1 MSLTFA
7 LSVLLT
13 ATTPLLSAPPESPIK
28 VVSVRT
34 SSHLPKW
41 KGYTFDAANLI
52 DGRVDTSWQPA
63 KNDTLGVGQWVE
75 LDLGETYEI
84 TRIEI
89 AQGLQ
94 KTDPKLGDLFCR
106 NNRLAEAALWLDDGT
121 TGRIDLGFPP
131 SATTLEV
138 HHFYRGPDNT
148 PGKAVKTAARRL
160 RLIVEQVLE
169 PVDWTDLAIAEI
181 RVYGRPTAAPTIDT
195 SIAWDRPG
203 SWPFRMA
210 VSDFCAVNTD
220 TRATRRCDMLMP
232 IVGQN
237 DHGLASR
244 APLPTLDPTAIERG
258 SFRLA
263 FGKETRFELDFEKSP
278 KDDRWL
284 IKKAAV
290 TAGDGT
296 PKERA
301 WESWFTEDHDGDNPC
316 WEKLGKA
323 RSTE

>member
-1 MSLTFA
+1 MFLTLA
-7 LSVLLT
+7 LSILLT
-13 ATTPLLSAPPESPIK
+13 ATTPLLSAPPEAPIK

-41 KGYTFDAANLI
+41 KGYTFDAANLV

-106 NNRLAEAALWLDDGT
+106 NNRLAEVAVWLDDGT
-121 TGRIDLGFPP
+121 TGRIDLGYPP
-131 SATTLEV
+131 SAMTLEV
-138 HHFYRGPDNT
+138 QHFYRGRDNT
-148 PGKAVKTAARRL
+148 PGHGVKTSARRL

-181 RVYGRPTAAPTIDT
+181 RVYGRPTAAPTVDT

-203 SWPFRMA
+203 SWPFRVAM
-210 VSDFCAVNTD
+210 SDYCAVNAD
-220 TRATRRCDMLMP
+220 TRATRRCDILMP

-237 DHGLASR
+237 DHGLLAR
-244 APLPTLDPTAIERG
+244 APLPAVAPADIERG
-258 SFRLA
+258 AFRLV
-263 FGKETRFELDFEKSP
+263 FGKELRFEFDLQKSAKDGRWVIEKGA
-278 KDDRWL
+278 
-284 IKKAAV
+284 IKNA
-290 TAGDGT
+290 DGT
-296 PKERA
+296 PKEPG

-316 WEKLGKA
+316 WEKLGKSRNA
-323 RSTE
+323 E